1 MVRILIIGDL
11 MLDHYVWGSVERIS
25 PEAPVQILK
34 ITRENNRLGGASNVA
49 LNLIALGAKADI
61 CGIIG
66 ADNDGKIITDLLDS
80 AGIER
85 DLLCV
90 KSEIQSIKKTRFI
103 ASNQQ
108 VLRVDRES
116 VDMSLDGAIL
126 EKIKDSLHKFSAIIL
141 SDYGKG
147 ALGVD
152 FTKQIIALANE
163 CEIPILCDPKGD
175 DYSKYANATLL
186 TPNKK
191 EAQIATNIRIDSPE
205 SLLCALKKLK
215 NDLNLTYSLITLSE
229 DGMAIYDDKMTQIPT
244 LAKEVYD
251 VTGAGDTVIAALAF
265 GICNCADI
273 YESAKLANAA
283 AAVVVGKIGSAQANM
298 SEIRAVMEDMGDD
311 SLEVD
316 DLELIADLKK
326 DGKKIVFTNGCFDIL
341 HFGHISYLR
350 KAKSFGDILVVGLN
364 SDDSVRRLKGDL
376 RPINSQY
383 DRAQILRELE
393 CVDFVIIFDE
403 STPLNL
409 IKQIRPDILVKGA
422 DYEGKEVVGSEIV
435 PDVRLVEFIE
445 GKSTSKIVEK
455 IQSQKNANLTNGG
468 NK

>member
-1 MVRILIIGDL
+1 MARILIIGDL

-49 LNLIALGAKADI
+49 LNLIALGAKAHI

-66 ADNDGKIITDLLDS
+66 DDSDGKIIMDLLDS
-80 AGIER
+80 AGIKR

-90 KSEIQSIKKTRFI
+90 KSDFQSIKKTRFI

-163 CEIPILCDPKGD
+163 REIPILCDPKGD
-175 DYSKYANATLL
+175 DYSKYTNATLL

-205 SLLCALKKLK
+205 SLLRALKKLK
-215 NDLNLTYSLITLSE
+215 NDYNLTYSIITLSE

-251 VTGAGDTVIAALAF
+251 VTGAGDTVIATLAF
-265 GICNCADI
+265 GICHCADI

-298 SEIRAVMEDMGDD
+298 NEIRAVMEDISGCF
-311 SLEVD
+311 EVD
-316 DLELIADLKK
+316 DLKLIADLKK

-376 RPINSQY
+376 RPINDES
-383 DRAQILRELE
+383 DRAQILKELE

-435 PDVRLVEFIE
+435 PDVRLVEFVE

-455 IQSQKNANLTNGG
+455 IKNA
-468 NK
+468 

>member
-1 MVRILIIGDL
+1 MPRILIIGDL

-49 LNLIALGAKADI
+49 LNLIALGAKAHI
-61 CGIIG
+61 CGIVG
-66 ADNDGKIITDLLDS
+66 DDSDGKIIVDLLDS
-80 AGIER
+80 AEIER

-90 KSEIQSIKKTRFI
+90 KSDFQSIKKTRFI

-116 VDMSLDGAIL
+116 VDMSLDSTIL
-126 EKIKDSLHKFSAIIL
+126 EKIKDSLGNFNAIIL

-152 FTKQIIALANE
+152 FTRQIIALANE
-163 CEIPILCDPKGD
+163 RKMPILCDPKGD

-191 EAQIATNIRIDSPE
+191 EAQIATNIRIDSAE
-205 SLLCALKKLK
+205 TLLDSLKKLK
-215 NDLNLTYSLITLSE
+215 NDYNLTYALITLSE
-229 DGMAIYDDKMTQIPT
+229 DGMAIYDNKMTQIPT

-265 GICNCADI
+265 GICTNMDI
-273 YESAKLANAA
+273 YESAKFANAA
-283 AAVVVGKIGSAQANM
+283 AAVVVGKIGSAQATRA
-298 SEIRAVMEDMGDD
+298 EIFGVMGDEAH
-311 SLEVD
+311 LD

-364 SDDSVRRLKGDL
+364 SNDSVRRLKGDL
-376 RPINSQY
+376 RPINDES

-403 STPLNL
+403 DTPIEL
-409 IKQIRPDILVKGA
+409 IKKIRPDILVKGA
-422 DYEGKEVVGSEIV
+422 DYTDKEVVGNEIV
-435 PDVRLVEFIE
+435 PDVRLVELAK
-445 GKSTSKIVEK
+445 GRSTSKIIEK
-455 IQSQKNANLTNGG
+455 IQTK
-468 NK
+468 

>member
-1 MVRILIIGDL
+1 MPRILIIGDL

-34 ITRENNRLGGASNVA
+34 ITCENNRLGGASNVA
-49 LNLIALGAKADI
+49 LNLIALGAKAHI
-61 CGIIG
+61 CGIVG
-66 ADNDGKIITDLLDS
+66 DDSDGKIIVDLLDS

-90 KSEIQSIKKTRFI
+90 KSDFQSIKKTRFI

-116 VDMSLDGAIL
+116 VDMSLDSTIL
-126 EKIKDSLHKFSAIIL
+126 EKIKDSLDDFNAIIL

-152 FTKQIIALANE
+152 FTRQIIALANE
-163 CEIPILCDPKGD
+163 RKIPILCDPKGD

-191 EAQIATNIRIDSPE
+191 EAQIATNIRIDSAE
-205 SLLCALKKLK
+205 SLLDSLKKLK
-215 NDLNLTYSLITLSE
+215 NDYNLTYALITLSE

-265 GICNCADI
+265 GICTNMDI
-273 YESAKLANAA
+273 YESAKFANAA
-283 AAVVVGKIGSAQANM
+283 AAVVVGKIGSAQATRA
-298 SEIRAVMEDMGDD
+298 EIFGVMGDEAH
-311 SLEVD
+311 LD

-364 SDDSVRRLKGDL
+364 SNDSVRRLKGDL
-376 RPINSQY
+376 RPINDES

-403 STPLNL
+403 DTPIEL
-409 IKQIRPDILVKGA
+409 IKKIRPDILVKGA
-422 DYEGKEVVGSEIV
+422 DYADKEVVGSEIV
-435 PDVRLVEFIE
+435 PDVRLVELAK
-445 GKSTSKIVEK
+445 GRSTSGIVEK
-455 IQSQKNANLTNGG
+455 ILKTQDSI
-468 NK
+468 

>member
-1 MVRILIIGDL
+1 MPRILIIGDL
-11 MLDHYVWGSVERIS
+11 MLDHYVWGNVERIS

-34 ITRENNRLGGASNVA
+34 ITHENNRLGGASNVA
-49 LNLIALGAKADI
+49 LNLISLGTKAHI
-61 CGIIG
+61 CGIVG
-66 ADNDGKIITDLLDS
+66 DDSDGKIIVDLLDS

-90 KSEIQSIKKTRFI
+90 KSDFQSIKKTRFI

-116 VDMSLDGAIL
+116 VDMSLDSTIL
-126 EKIKDSLHKFSAIIL
+126 EKIKDTLGGFNAIIL

-152 FTKQIIALANE
+152 FTRQIIALANE
-163 CEIPILCDPKGD
+163 RKIPILCDPKGD

-191 EAQIATNIRIDSPE
+191 EAQIATNIRIDSAE
-205 SLLCALKKLK
+205 TLLDSLKKLK
-215 NDLNLTYSLITLSE
+215 NDYNLTYALITLSE

-265 GICNCADI
+265 GICTNMDI
-273 YESAKLANAA
+273 YESAKFANAA
-283 AAVVVGKIGSAQANM
+283 AAVVVGKIGSAQATRA
-298 SEIRAVMEDMGDD
+298 EIFGVMGDEAH
-311 SLEVD
+311 LD

-364 SDDSVRRLKGDL
+364 SNDSVRRLKGDL
-376 RPINSQY
+376 RPINDES

-403 STPLNL
+403 DTPIEL
-409 IKQIRPDILVKGA
+409 IKKIRPDILVKGA
-422 DYEGKEVVGSEIV
+422 DYKGKEVVGSEIV
-435 PDVRLVEFIE
+435 PDVRLVELAK
-445 GKSTSKIVEK
+445 GRSTSGIVEK
-455 IQSQKNANLTNGG
+455 ILKTQDSI
-468 NK
+468 

>member
-1 MVRILIIGDL
+1 MPRILIIGDL

-49 LNLIALGAKADI
+49 LNLIALGAKAHI
-61 CGIIG
+61 CGIVG
-66 ADNDGKIITDLLDS
+66 DDSDGKIIVNLLDS

-90 KSEIQSIKKTRFI
+90 KSDFQSIKKTRFI

-116 VDMSLDGAIL
+116 VDMSLDSTIL
-126 EKIKDSLHKFSAIIL
+126 EKIKDSLGNFNAIIL

-152 FTKQIIALANE
+152 FTRQIIALANE
-163 CEIPILCDPKGD
+163 RKMPILCDPKGD

-191 EAQIATNIRIDSPE
+191 EAQIATNIRIDSAE
-205 SLLCALKKLK
+205 TLLDSLKKLK
-215 NDLNLTYSLITLSE
+215 NDYNLTYALITLSE

-251 VTGAGDTVIAALAF
+251 VTGAGDTVIAALSF
-265 GICNCADI
+265 GICTNMDI
-273 YESAKLANAA
+273 YESAKFANAA
-283 AAVVVGKIGSAQANM
+283 AAVVVGKIGSAQATRA
-298 SEIRAVMEDMGDD
+298 EIFGVMGDEAH
-311 SLEVD
+311 LD

-364 SDDSVRRLKGDL
+364 SNDSVRRLKGDL
-376 RPINSQY
+376 RPINDES

-393 CVDFVIIFDE
+393 CVDFVIIFDKD
-403 STPLNL
+403 TPIEL
-409 IKQIRPDILVKGA
+409 IKKIRPDILVKGA
-422 DYEGKEVVGSEIV
+422 DYADKEVVGSEIV
-435 PDVRLVEFIE
+435 PDVRLVELAK
-445 GKSTSKIVEK
+445 GRSTSGIVEK
-455 IQSQKNANLTNGG
+455 ILKTQDSI
-468 NK
+468 

>member
-1 MVRILIIGDL
+1 MPRILIIGDL

-49 LNLIALGAKADI
+49 LNLIALGAKAHI
-61 CGIIG
+61 CGIVG
-66 ADNDGKIITDLLDS
+66 DDSDGKIIVDLLDS

-90 KSEIQSIKKTRFI
+90 KSDFQSIKKTRFI

-116 VDMSLDGAIL
+116 VDMSLDSTIL
-126 EKIKDSLHKFSAIIL
+126 EKIKDSLDDFNAIIL

-152 FTKQIIALANE
+152 FTRQIIALANE
-163 CEIPILCDPKGD
+163 RKMPILCDPKGD

-191 EAQIATNIRIDSPE
+191 EAQIATNIRIDSAE
-205 SLLCALKKLK
+205 TLLDSLKKLK
-215 NDLNLTYSLITLSE
+215 NDYNLTYALITLSE

-265 GICNCADI
+265 GICTNMDI
-273 YESAKLANAA
+273 YESAKFANAA
-283 AAVVVGKIGSAQANM
+283 AAVVVGKIGSAQATRA
-298 SEIRAVMEDMGDD
+298 EIFGVMGDEAH
-311 SLEVD
+311 LD

-364 SDDSVRRLKGDL
+364 SNDSVRRLKGDL
-376 RPINSQY
+376 RPINDES

-393 CVDFVIIFDE
+393 CVDFVIIFDKD
-403 STPLNL
+403 TPIEL
-409 IKQIRPDILVKGA
+409 IKKIRPDILVKGA
-422 DYEGKEVVGSEIV
+422 DYKGKEVVGSEIV
-435 PDVRLVEFIE
+435 PDVRLVELAK
-445 GKSTSKIVEK
+445 GRSTSGIVEK
-455 IQSQKNANLTNGG
+455 ILKTQDSI
-468 NK
+468 

>member
-1 MVRILIIGDL
+1 MPRILIIGDL

-49 LNLIALGAKADI
+49 LNLIALGAKAHI
-61 CGIIG
+61 CGIVG
-66 ADNDGKIITDLLDS
+66 DDSDGKIIVDLLDS

-90 KSEIQSIKKTRFI
+90 KSDFQSIKKTRFI

-116 VDMSLDGAIL
+116 VDMSLDSTIL
-126 EKIKDSLHKFSAIIL
+126 EKIKDSLDDFNAIIL

-152 FTKQIIALANE
+152 FTRQIIALANE
-163 CEIPILCDPKGD
+163 RKIPILCDPKGD

-191 EAQIATNIRIDSPE
+191 EAQIATNIRIDSAE
-205 SLLCALKKLK
+205 SLLDSLKKLK
-215 NDLNLTYSLITLSE
+215 NDYNLTYALITLSE

-265 GICNCADI
+265 GICTNMDI
-273 YESAKLANAA
+273 YESAKFANAA
-283 AAVVVGKIGSAQANM
+283 AAVVVGKIGSAQATRA
-298 SEIRAVMEDMGDD
+298 EIFGVMGDEAH
-311 SLEVD
+311 LD

-350 KAKSFGDILVVGLN
+350 KAKSFGNILVVGLN
-364 SDDSVRRLKGDL
+364 SNDSVRRLKGDL
-376 RPINSQY
+376 RPINDES

-403 STPLNL
+403 DTPIEL
-409 IKQIRPDILVKGA
+409 IKKIRPDILVKGA
-422 DYEGKEVVGSEIV
+422 DYADKEVVGSEIV
-435 PDVRLVEFIE
+435 PDVRLVELAK
-445 GKSTSKIVEK
+445 GRSTSGIVEK
-455 IQSQKNANLTNGG
+455 ILKTQDSI
-468 NK
+468 